1 MSLLSRIRAAVRGW
15 QELRELSRTAPQRL
29 AAVADRERAAADA
42 SRERTE
48 NLKRALSAP
57 FVASEGIVEESKE
70 RATAQIDERV
80 GQMLDQITV
89 DEAAVRR
96 RAVERMASEM
106 EELLSKQPDAAMPQS
121 PPKDGTST

>member
-15 QELRELSRTAPQRL
+15 QELRELNRTAPQRL
-29 AAVADRERAAADA
+29 AAVAERERAAADA

-57 FVASEGIVEESKE
+57 FVASEAIVEESKE
-70 RATAQIDERV
+70 RATAQVDERV
-80 GQMLDQITV
+80 GQMLDQIKV

-106 EELLSKQPDAAMPQS
+106 EELLSKQPDAAVPQP